1 LRIAKADPDAS
12 EIAGADMRDAV
23 RSATDGRFTVSGRG
37 VSRRAEDG
45 GGDEHGQQEA
55 RAAGSV

>member
-1 LRIAKADPDAS
+1 GS
-12 EIAGADMRDAV
+12 
-23 RSATDGRFTVSGRG
+23 G